1 MALWCRGGAVHG
13 IITGSPASLGPNEIA
28 RTECDSGT
36 RLAGYPATGF
46 CWGCVRSALV
56 GWLLILRSQWSFL
69 QLRGRYLRRIGRHGG
84 RRSRR
89 RHRPVA
95 MGSIIERRS
104 AFRPTSG
111 SPASNGVD
119 LELLRRYSLER

>member
-1 MALWCRGGAVHG
+1 
-13 IITGSPASLGPNEIA
+13 LGPNEIA

-69 QLRGRYLRRIGRHGG
+69 QLPGRYLRRIGRHGG

-95 MGSIIERRS
+95 MGSIIDAGAPFDQHQE
-104 AFRPTSG
+104 APPATVLTST
-111 SPASNGVD
+111 
-119 LELLRRYSLER
+119 